1 MPRKVPVPDQ
11 NLKKFEDLLNDGIIK
26 TTGTLFKADKKGG
39 KVYYAKFDGA
49 EEFYT
54 AVYNENNVLVKKDKF
69 TTLSGLT
76 MHMLNTFKEKK
87 RETASG
93 MDELNYSDNE
103 EYYDSIV
110 LKDLRKA
117 AYDKVTTPSSL

>member
-1 MPRKVPVPDQ
+1 MPRKVIDQ

-110 LKDLRKA
+110 LKNLRKA
-117 AYDKVTTPSSL
+117 AYEEVITPSSL

>member
-1 MPRKVPVPDQ
+1 MPID
-11 NLKKFEDLLNDGIIK
+11 FERMIEDGIIK

-54 AVYNENNVLVKKDKF
+54 AVYNENNVLVKGDKF
-69 TTLSGLT
+69 TSLAGLT
-76 MHMLNTFKEKK
+76 LHMLRVFTK

-93 MDELNYSDNE
+93 MHELHYSDNE
-103 EYYDSIV
+103 EYYDSI
-110 LKDLRKA
+110 LLDELRKA
-117 AYDKVTTPSSL
+117 AYEKVVMESSL